1 MKKII
6 YFHILFLIFLSQT
19 SFTLKLKTSR
29 DEDNRKRITQSIIDN
44 LVAEEYLA
52 STKYFHATLKKN
64 LPVEKIAE
72 IWKEITSVN
81 GAFEKVLS
89 ITTASDKGF
98 NQIKMRCHFKEENL
112 TLETT
117 FTEDDKVIAI
127 FFKP

>member
-1 MKKII
+1 MKKIV
-6 YFHILFLIFLSQT
+6 YLSVLLLVFLSQT
-19 SFTLKLKTSR
+19 SFTIKTNLFR
-29 DEDNRKRITQSIIDN
+29 DEENRKKITQSILDN
-44 LVAEEYLA
+44 LIAEQYQE

-72 IWKEITSVN
+72 VWKEMTSVN

-89 ITTASDKGF
+89 VSTATDKGF
-98 NQIKMRCHFKEENL
+98 NQVKMRCHFKEENL